1 MAIIKLRKGES
12 EMKTKYIRDFRHNY
26 LVIEKEDPGQN
37 GYLIKMITENTIDG
51 LIPCQERMINGE
63 SLLYYDITS
72 RQSIQSIL
80 EAQPLQMRHLQKLFS
95 GLRTISEVMEKYLL
109 SPEDLLLLPE
119 FVYMDMATGEYSFI
133 YYPERMGE
141 ENTSLRDLNEF
152 FMQHMDSEN
161 ILLVEAVYQMTDLLN
176 RQQFVLDELITWF
189 QENYDEEQ
197 MEERIHEQNE
207 AMTQSNW
214 TPNMQ
219 TQNLYRNQGSQSREA
234 PVQNAGWNRGMQG
247 TAQEMPWDERE
258 KNRGTQWRGN
268 VHSRSRNEGIQE
280 QHMAEP
286 RMMQEKGQEQKAP
299 RNSGIRETTMSYVRF
314 PESEEKKSLWRRLV
328 EWAFPNSKIN
338 KKEYTVDSYRYVRYQ
353 DVTEPEKTPQP
364 DDSGHTVFIPWIE
377 NSDNKL
383 YGIGKSN
390 KYHIPLQKLP
400 ITVGKMAGAVDLV
413 LNDQSVSRLHARIS
427 RDGNRFFIT
436 DLNSTNGTFRNG
448 MRLEPNASEII
459 EPGDEIGIGKLKF
472 IYR

>member
-1 MAIIKLRKGES
+1 
-12 EMKTKYIRDFRHNY
+12 MKTKYIRDFRHNY
-26 LVIEKEDPGQN
+26 LVIEKEDSGQD
-37 GYLIKMITENTIDG
+37 GYLIKMITENSIDG

-72 RQSIQSIL
+72 HQSIQSIL
-80 EAQPLQMRHLQKLFS
+80 EAQPLQMRHLQKLCS
-95 GLRTISEVMEKYLL
+95 GLRMISEVMEKYLL
-109 SPEDLLLLPE
+109 NPEDLLLLPE
-119 FVYMDMATGEYSFI
+119 FVYMDMATWEYSFI
-133 YYPERMGE
+133 YYPERISG

-161 ILLVEAVYQMTDLLN
+161 MPLVEAVYQMADLLN

-189 QENYDEEQ
+189 QENYDEE
-197 MEERIHEQNE
+197 RNE
-207 AMTQSNW
+207 TMTQPNW
-214 TPNMQ
+214 
-219 TQNLYRNQGSQSREA
+219 SQSVQRQNGNWNQNRQRQEV
-234 PVQNAGWNRGMQG
+234 PLQNAGWDQG
-247 TAQEMPWDERE
+247 TQETVQEMFWDERE
-258 KNRGTQWRGN
+258 KNRGTQWREN
-268 VHSRSRNEGIQE
+268 VNKKDRNESIQE
-280 QHMAEP
+280 RHIRESRAI
-286 RMMQEKGQEQKAP
+286 QEKGQEQKDNW
-299 RNSGIRETTMSYVRF
+299 NSAVQETTMSYVRF
-314 PESEEKKSLWRRLV
+314 PEAEEKKSLWRRFV
-328 EWAFPNSKIN
+328 EWIFPNSKW
-338 KKEYTVDSYRYVRYQ
+338 KKKGQTTASSGYVRYQ
-353 DVTEPEKTPQP
+353 DITEPEKTPEP
-364 DDSGHTVFIPWIE
+364 DEYGHTVFIPWVE

>member
-133 YYPERMGE
+133 YYPERIGE

-161 ILLVEAVYQMTDLLN
+161 IPLVEAVYQMTDLLN

-197 MEERIHEQNE
+197 MEERIHEKNE

-234 PVQNAGWNRGMQG
+234 PVQNAGWNRGTQG
-247 TAQEMPWDERE
+247 TA
-258 KNRGTQWRGN
+258 
-268 VHSRSRNEGIQE
+268 
-280 QHMAEP
+280 
-286 RMMQEKGQEQKAP
+286 QEKGQEQKDN
-299 RNSGIRETTMSYVRF
+299 RNSGIRETAMQNVRF
-314 PESEEKKSLWRRLV
+314 PEPEEKKSLWRRLV

-338 KKEYTVDSYRYVRYQ
+338 KKEYTADSSHYVRYQ

>member
-161 ILLVEAVYQMTDLLN
+161 IPLVEAVYQMTDLLN

-207 AMTQSNW
+207 AMTQGNW
-214 TPNMQ
+214 NPNMQ

-234 PVQNAGWNRGMQG
+234 PVQNVSW
-247 TAQEMPWDERE
+247 
-258 KNRGTQWRGN
+258 NRGTQGT
-268 VHSRSRNEGIQE
+268 
-280 QHMAEP
+280 A
-286 RMMQEKGQEQKAP
+286 QEKGQEQKDP
-299 RNSGIRETTMSYVRF
+299 RNSGIRETAMQNVRF
-314 PESEEKKSLWRRLV
+314 PEPEEKKSLWRRLV

-338 KKEYTVDSYRYVRYQ
+338 KKEYTADSSHYVRYQ

>member
-1 MAIIKLRKGES
+1 
-12 EMKTKYIRDFRHNY
+12 MKTKYIRDFRHNY
-26 LVIEKEDPGQN
+26 LVIEKEDSGQD
-37 GYLIKMITENTIDG
+37 GYLIKMITENSIDG

-95 GLRTISEVMEKYLL
+95 GLRAISEVLEKYLL
-109 SPEDLLLLPE
+109 NSEDLLLLPE
-119 FVYMDMATGEYSFI
+119 FVYMDMATWEYSFI
-133 YYPERMGE
+133 YYPERTSG

-161 ILLVEAVYQMTDLLN
+161 MPLVEAVYQMADLLN
-176 RQQFVLDELITWF
+176 QQQFVLDELITWF
-189 QENYDEEQ
+189 QENYDEERI
-197 MEERIHEQNE
+197 EERIQEQNE
-207 AMTQSNW
+207 TMAQSNW
-214 TPNMQ
+214 NQNMQ
-219 TQNLYRNQGSQSREA
+219 TQNMYRNQGSQRPEVT
-234 PVQNAGWNRGMQG
+234 VQNAGWNQ
-247 TAQEMPWDERE
+247 
-258 KNRGTQWRGN
+258 GTQWREN
-268 VHSRSRNEGIQE
+268 VNSRNRDERIQE
-280 QHMAEP
+280 QHRSEF
-286 RMMQEKGQEQKAP
+286 RMTQGKEQEQKDNW
-299 RNSGIRETTMSYVRF
+299 NSTVRETTMSCVRF
-314 PESEEKKSLWRRLV
+314 PEPEEKKSLWGRFV
-328 EWAFPNSKIN
+328 EWIFPNRKWR
-338 KKEYTVDSYRYVRYQ
+338 KKGHTADSSRYVRYQ
-353 DVTEPEKTPQP
+353 DITEPEKTPEP
-364 DDSGHTVFIPWIE
+364 DQYGHTVFIPWVE

-400 ITVGKMAGAVDLV
+400 VTVGKMAGAVDLV

>member
-1 MAIIKLRKGES
+1 
-12 EMKTKYIRDFRHNY
+12 MKTKYIRDFRHNY
-26 LVIEKEDPGQN
+26 LVIEKEDSGQN

-207 AMTQSNW
+207 AMAQSNW
-214 TPNMQ
+214 NQNMQ
-219 TQNLYRNQGSQSREA
+219 TQNMYRNQGSQRPEVT
-234 PVQNAGWNRGMQG
+234 VQNAGWNQ
-247 TAQEMPWDERE
+247 
-258 KNRGTQWRGN
+258 GTQWREN
-268 VHSRSRNEGIQE
+268 VNSRNRDERIQE
-280 QHMAEP
+280 QHRSES
-286 RMMQEKGQEQKAP
+286 RMTQGKGPEQKDN
-299 RNSGIRETTMSYVRF
+299 RNSGIRETAMQDVRF
-314 PESEEKKSLWRRLV
+314 PEPEEKKSLWRRLV
-328 EWAFPNSKIN
+328 EWVFPNSKNN
-338 KKEYTVDSYRYVRYQ
+338 KKEYTADSSRYVRYQ
-353 DVTEPEKTPQP
+353 DVTEPERIPQP

>member
-1 MAIIKLRKGES
+1 
-12 EMKTKYIRDFRHNY
+12 MKTKYIRDFRHNY
-26 LVIEKEDPGQN
+26 LVIEKEDSGQN

-133 YYPERMGE
+133 YYPERIGE
-141 ENTSLRDLNEF
+141 GNTSLRDLNEF
-152 FMQHMDSEN
+152 FMQHMNSEN
-161 ILLVEAVYQMTDLLN
+161 IPLVEAVYQMTDLLN

-207 AMTQSNW
+207 AMAQSNW
-214 TPNMQ
+214 NQNMQ
-219 TQNLYRNQGSQSREA
+219 TQNMYRNQGSQRPEVT
-234 PVQNAGWNRGMQG
+234 VQNAGWNQ
-247 TAQEMPWDERE
+247 
-258 KNRGTQWRGN
+258 GTQWREN
-268 VHSRSRNEGIQE
+268 VNSRNRDERIQE
-280 QHMAEP
+280 QHRSES
-286 RMMQEKGQEQKAP
+286 RMTQGKGPEQKDN
-299 RNSGIRETTMSYVRF
+299 RNSGIRETAMQDVRF
-314 PESEEKKSLWRRLV
+314 PEPEEKKSLWRRLV
-328 EWAFPNSKIN
+328 EWVFPNSKNN
-338 KKEYTVDSYRYVRYQ
+338 KKEYTADSSRYVRYQ
-353 DVTEPEKTPQP
+353 DVTEPERIPQP

>member
-1 MAIIKLRKGES
+1 MATIKLRKGES
-12 EMKTKYIRDFRHNY
+12 VMKTKYIRDFRHNY
-26 LVIEKEDPGQN
+26 LVIENEDSGQD
-37 GYLIKMITENTIDG
+37 GYLIKMITENSIDG

-95 GLRTISEVMEKYLL
+95 GLRTISEVMEKFLL
-109 SPEDLLLLPE
+109 NPEDLLLLPE
-119 FVYMDMATGEYSFI
+119 FVYMDMATWQYSFI
-133 YYPERMGE
+133 YYPEKTGE
-141 ENTSLRDLNEF
+141 KNISFRDLNEF

-161 ILLVEAVYQMTDLLN
+161 MPLVEAVYQMADLLS

-189 QENYDEEQ
+189 QENYDEEC
-197 MEERIHEQNE
+197 MEERIQEQNE
-207 AMTQSNW
+207 TMTQSNW
-214 TPNMQ
+214 
-219 TQNLYRNQGSQSREA
+219 NQGTR
-234 PVQNAGWNRGMQG
+234 G
-247 TAQEMPWDERE
+247 TAQEMSW
-258 KNRGTQWRGN
+258 
-268 VHSRSRNEGIQE
+268 NESMQE
-280 QHMAEP
+280 QHRSES
-286 RMMQEKGQEQKAP
+286 RMTQGKEQEQ
-299 RNSGIRETTMSYVRF
+299 RDNWNSVVRETTMSYVRF
-314 PESEEKKSLWRRLV
+314 PETEEKKSPWKRFV
-328 EWAFPNSKIN
+328 EWVLPNSKW
-338 KKEYTVDSYRYVRYQ
+338 KKKGHTTDSSRYVRYQ
-353 DVTEPEKTPQP
+353 DITEPEKTPEP
-364 DDSGHTVFIPWIE
+364 DEYGHTVFIPWVE

-413 LNDQSVSRLHARIS
+413 LNDQSVSRLHARIA

>member
-197 MEERIHEQNE
+197 MEERIHEKNE

-214 TPNMQ
+214 NPNMQ

-234 PVQNAGWNRGMQG
+234 PVQNVSW
-247 TAQEMPWDERE
+247 
-258 KNRGTQWRGN
+258 NRGTQGT
-268 VHSRSRNEGIQE
+268 
-280 QHMAEP
+280 A
-286 RMMQEKGQEQKAP
+286 QEKGQEQKDP
-299 RNSGIRETTMSYVRF
+299 RNSGIRETAMQNVRF
-314 PESEEKKSLWRRLV
+314 PEPEEKKSLWRRLV

-338 KKEYTVDSYRYVRYQ
+338 KKEYTADSSHYVRYQ

>member
-26 LVIEKEDPGQN
+26 LVIEKEDSGQN

-109 SPEDLLLLPE
+109 SPDDLLLLPE

-133 YYPERMGE
+133 YYPERIGE
-141 ENTSLRDLNEF
+141 GNTSLRDLNEF

-161 ILLVEAVYQMTDLLN
+161 IPLVEAVYQMTDLLN

-207 AMTQSNW
+207 AMAQSNW
-214 TPNMQ
+214 NQNMQ
-219 TQNLYRNQGSQSREA
+219 TQNMYRNQGSQRPEVT
-234 PVQNAGWNRGMQG
+234 VQNAGWNQ
-247 TAQEMPWDERE
+247 
-258 KNRGTQWRGN
+258 GTQWREN
-268 VHSRSRNEGIQE
+268 VNSRNRDERIQE
-280 QHMAEP
+280 QHRSES
-286 RMMQEKGQEQKAP
+286 RMTQGKGPEQKDNW
-299 RNSGIRETTMSYVRF
+299 NSTVRETTMSCVRF
-314 PESEEKKSLWRRLV
+314 PEPEEKKSLWRRLV
-328 EWAFPNSKIN
+328 EWVFPNSKNN
-338 KKEYTVDSYRYVRYQ
+338 KKEYTADSFRYVRYQ
-353 DVTEPEKTPQP
+353 DVTEPERIPQP

>member
-1 MAIIKLRKGES
+1 
-12 EMKTKYIRDFRHNY
+12 MKTKYIRDFRHNY
-26 LVIEKEDPGQN
+26 LVIEKEDSGQD
-37 GYLIKMITENTIDG
+37 GYLIKMITENSIEG

-95 GLRTISEVMEKYLL
+95 GLRAISEVMEKYLL
-109 SPEDLLLLPE
+109 SPEELLMLPE
-119 FVYMDMATGEYSFI
+119 FVYMDMATWEYSFV
-133 YYPERMGE
+133 YYPGRTE
-141 ENTSLRDLNEF
+141 EGASSFQKLTEF

-161 ILLVEAVYQMTDLLN
+161 IPLVEAVYQMADLLN
-176 RQQFVLDELITWF
+176 RQQFVMDELITWF
-189 QENYDEEQ
+189 QENYDEER
-197 MEERIHEQNE
+197 MEDRIQEPSE
-207 AMTQSNW
+207 TMTQSNQN
-214 TPNMQ
+214 PNMQ
-219 TQNLYRNQGSQSREA
+219 TQNMHRNQEGHRQVTT
-234 PVQNAGWNRGMQG
+234 VQNAGWNRDTQG
-247 TAQEMPWDERE
+247 IPQE
-258 KNRGTQWRGN
+258 
-268 VHSRSRNEGIQE
+268 
-280 QHMAEP
+280 
-286 RMMQEKGQEQKAP
+286 
-299 RNSGIRETTMSYVRF
+299 MSYVQF
-314 PESEEKKSLWRRLV
+314 PESEENKPFWTRLMEWLCPGRKYKRKK
-328 EWAFPNSKIN
+328 AKD
-338 KKEYTVDSYRYVRYQ
+338 DSARYIRYQ
-353 DVTEPEKTPQP
+353 DITEIEKTPET
-364 DDSGHTVFIPWIE
+364 DEYGHTVFIPWVE

-400 ITVGKMAGAVDLV
+400 ITVGKMAGAVDHV

>member
-1 MAIIKLRKGES
+1 
-12 EMKTKYIRDFRHNY
+12 
-26 LVIEKEDPGQN
+26 
-37 GYLIKMITENTIDG
+37 
-51 LIPCQERMINGE
+51 
-63 SLLYYDITS
+63 
-72 RQSIQSIL
+72 
-80 EAQPLQMRHLQKLFS
+80 
-95 GLRTISEVMEKYLL
+95 
-109 SPEDLLLLPE
+109 
-119 FVYMDMATGEYSFI
+119 
-133 YYPERMGE
+133 
-141 ENTSLRDLNEF
+141 
-152 FMQHMDSEN
+152 
-161 ILLVEAVYQMTDLLN
+161 MTDLLN

-207 AMTQSNW
+207 ARTQSNW

-219 TQNLYRNQGSQSREA
+219 TQNLYRNQGSQSREV
-234 PVQNAGWNRGMQG
+234 PVQNAGWNRGTQG

-258 KNRGTQWRGN
+258 KNRGTQWGGN
-268 VHSRSRNEGIQE
+268 VNSRSRNEGIQE

-286 RMMQEKGQEQKAP
+286 RMMWGKGQEQKDP

-314 PESEEKKSLWRRLV
+314 PEPEEKKSLWRRLV

-338 KKEYTVDSYRYVRYQ
+338 KKEYTADSSHYVRYQ

>member
-1 MAIIKLRKGES
+1 
-12 EMKTKYIRDFRHNY
+12 MKTKYIRDFRHNY
-26 LVIEKEDPGQN
+26 LVIEKEDSGQD
-37 GYLIKMITENTIDG
+37 GYLIKMITENSING

-109 SPEDLLLLPE
+109 NPEDLLLLPE
-119 FVYMDMATGEYSFI
+119 FVYMDMATWEYSFI
-133 YYPERMGE
+133 YYPERTRE
-141 ENTSLRDLNEF
+141 ENMSFRDLNEF
-152 FMQHMDSEN
+152 FMQHMDTEN
-161 ILLVEAVYQMTDLLN
+161 MLLVEAVYQMADLLN

-189 QENYDEEQ
+189 QENYDEE
-197 MEERIHEQNE
+197 RIEQGVKEQNDM
-207 AMTQSNW
+207 MTQSDWNRS
-214 TPNMQ
+214 MQ
-219 TQNLYRNQGSQSREA
+219 TQNMHRNHGSQRQG
-234 PVQNAGWNRGMQG
+234 VQEEKAGWKQGTQG
-247 TAQEMPWDERE
+247 TAQEMSSDERE
-258 KNRGTQWRGN
+258 KNRRTQWREN
-268 VHSRSRNEGIQE
+268 VNSRSRNERIQE
-280 QHMAEP
+280 QQHMAEP
-286 RMMQEKGQEQKAP
+286 WMMQEKGQEQKDT

-314 PESEEKKSLWRRLV
+314 PESEEKKSFWRRLV
-328 EWAFPNSKIN
+328 EWVFPNRKRR
-338 KKEYTVDSYRYVRYQ
+338 KKGHTADASRYIRYQ
-353 DVTEPEKTPQP
+353 DITEPEKTPEP
-364 DDSGHTVFIPWIE
+364 DEYGHTVFIPWVE

-413 LNDQSVSRLHARIS
+413 LNDQSVSRLHVRIS

>member
-1 MAIIKLRKGES
+1 
-12 EMKTKYIRDFRHNY
+12 MKTKYIRDFRHNY
-26 LVIEKEDPGQN
+26 LVIEKEDSGQN

-133 YYPERMGE
+133 YYPERIGE
-141 ENTSLRDLNEF
+141 GNTSLRDLNEF
-152 FMQHMDSEN
+152 FMQHMNSEN
-161 ILLVEAVYQMTDLLN
+161 IPLVEAVYQMTDLLN

-207 AMTQSNW
+207 AMAQSNW
-214 TPNMQ
+214 NQNMQ
-219 TQNLYRNQGSQSREA
+219 TQNMYRNQGSQRPEVT
-234 PVQNAGWNRGMQG
+234 VQNAGWNQ
-247 TAQEMPWDERE
+247 
-258 KNRGTQWRGN
+258 GTQWREN
-268 VHSRSRNEGIQE
+268 VNSRNRDERIQE
-280 QHMAEP
+280 QHRSES
-286 RMMQEKGQEQKAP
+286 RMTQGKGPEQKDN
-299 RNSGIRETTMSYVRF
+299 RNSGIRETAMQDVRF
-314 PESEEKKSLWRRLV
+314 PEPEEKKSLWRRLV
-328 EWAFPNSKIN
+328 EWVFPNSKNN
-338 KKEYTVDSYRYVRYQ
+338 KKEYTADSSRYVRYQ
-353 DVTEPEKTPQP
+353 DVTEPERIPQP

-427 RDGNRFFIT
+427 RDGNRFFIR

>member
-1 MAIIKLRKGES
+1 
-12 EMKTKYIRDFRHNY
+12 MKTKYIRDFRHNY
-26 LVIEKEDPGQN
+26 LVIKKEDSGQD
-37 GYLIKMITENTIDG
+37 GYLIKMITENSIDG

-95 GLRTISEVMEKYLL
+95 GLRTISEVMEKFLL
-109 SPEDLLLLPE
+109 NPEDLLLLPE
-119 FVYMDMATGEYSFI
+119 FVYMDMATWQYSFI
-133 YYPERMGE
+133 YYPEKTGE
-141 ENTSLRDLNEF
+141 ENISLRDLNEF
-152 FMQHMDSEN
+152 FMRHMDSEN
-161 ILLVEAVYQMTDLLN
+161 MPLVEAVYQMADLLN

-189 QENYDEEQ
+189 QENYDEEC
-197 MEERIHEQNE
+197 MEERIQEQNE
-207 AMTQSNW
+207 TMTQPNW
-214 TPNMQ
+214 
-219 TQNLYRNQGSQSREA
+219 NQGT
-234 PVQNAGWNRGMQG
+234 QG
-247 TAQEMPWDERE
+247 TAQEMSW
-258 KNRGTQWRGN
+258 
-268 VHSRSRNEGIQE
+268 NESIQE
-280 QHMAEP
+280 QHGSES
-286 RMMQEKGQEQKAP
+286 RMIQGKGQEQKDNW
-299 RNSGIRETTMSYVRF
+299 NSAVRETTMSYVRF
-314 PESEEKKSLWRRLV
+314 PETEKKKSPWKRFV
-328 EWAFPNSKIN
+328 EWVLPNSKW
-338 KKEYTVDSYRYVRYQ
+338 KRKGHTADSSRYIRYQ
-353 DVTEPEKTPQP
+353 DITEPEKTPEP
-364 DDSGHTVFIPWIE
+364 DEYGHTVFIPWVE

>member
-1 MAIIKLRKGES
+1 
-12 EMKTKYIRDFRHNY
+12 MKTKYIRDFRHNY
-26 LVIEKEDPGQN
+26 LVIEKEDLGQD
-37 GYLIKMITENTIDG
+37 GYLIKMITENSIEG

-72 RQSIQSIL
+72 RQNIQSIL

-95 GLRTISEVMEKYLL
+95 GLRAISEVMEKYLL
-109 SPEDLLLLPE
+109 NPEDLLLLPE
-119 FVYMDMATGEYSFI
+119 FVYMDMATWEYRFI
-133 YYPERMGE
+133 YYPERTGG

-161 ILLVEAVYQMTDLLN
+161 MPLVEAVYQMADLLN

-189 QENYDEEQ
+189 QENYDEER
-197 MEERIHEQNE
+197 MEDRIQRQNETMTQPNWNQIVQEQNG
-207 AMTQSNW
+207 NW
-214 TPNMQ
+214 
-219 TQNLYRNQGSQSREA
+219 NQDSQGQGTT
-234 PVQNAGWNRGMQG
+234 VQNAGWNRGAQG
-247 TAQEMPWDERE
+247 AAQNISWNERE
-258 KNRGTQWRGN
+258 TNRGTPA
-268 VHSRSRNEGIQE
+268 I
-280 QHMAEP
+280 
-286 RMMQEKGQEQKAP
+286 
-299 RNSGIRETTMSYVRF
+299 SYVRF
-314 PESEEKKSLWRRLV
+314 PEEEEKKSLWRRLV
-328 EWAFPNSKIN
+328 EWVFPNRKW
-338 KKEYTVDSYRYVRYQ
+338 KKKGHTADSARYVRYQ
-353 DVTEPEKTPQP
+353 DVTEPEKTPES
-364 DDSGHTVFIPWIE
+364 DEYGHTVFIPWVE